1 MIVDILEK
9 YGLYLLIGSYPK
21 GPLGGLAMT
30 LIIAA
35 LCLVLTFPAAILVAL
50 ARTSG
55 IKAFAYPAIGFVY
68 FIRAMPLLMLIFW
81 VYFFLPMVLHF
92 TINGFWSII
101 LAIVAFQTAYL
112 SEVIRAA
119 IEALPKGQREAARAL
134 GLRYF
139 PMTFKVILPQALYN
153 GIPGM
158 LNQLTS
164 IIKDTSLGYVLSVGE
179 LTYAAGSVNNFL
191 LVRPFEVYAILAA
204 IYFMLCFSITQIGR
218 TLELRI
224 ERTRLGGQAA

>member
-1 MIVDILEK
+1 MIIDILEK
-9 YGLYLLIGSYPK
+9 YGLYMLIGSYPK

-30 LIIAA
+30 LIIAV
-35 LCLVLTFPAAILVAL
+35 LCLVLTFPAAIAVAL

-55 IKAFAYPAIGFVY
+55 IKAFVYPAIGFVY

-81 VYFFLPMVLHF
+81 VYFFLPMVFHF
-92 TINGFWSII
+92 SFNGFWSIVVS
-101 LAIVAFQTAYL
+101 IVAFQTAYL

-119 IEALPKGQREAARAL
+119 IEALPKGQKEAARAL

-139 PMTFKVILPQALYN
+139 PVTFKVMLPQALTN
-153 GIPGM
+153 AIPGM
-158 LNQLTS
+158 LNQFTS

-204 IYFMLCFSITQIGR
+204 IYFILCFAITQIGR
-218 TLELRI
+218 TVERNI
-224 ERTRLGGQAA
+224 GRTRLAGQAA